1 MIGNDELSQR
11 AKFLFV
17 SYTGPNCKVL
27 RKARV
32 SVHVADVKRIVKVR
46 RPKGGATVFRPRMTD
61 PCAAC
66 RVPQCRTLPSRLAL
80 TAPMS

>member
-17 SYTGPNCKVL
+17 TYTGPNIKVL
-27 RKARV
+27 RKARL

-46 RPKGGATVFRPRMTD
+46 CCSASDIFYRTQYSRPCIGLCRPGR
-61 PCAAC
+61 C
-66 RVPQCRTLPSRLAL
+66 RQR
-80 TAPMS
+80 